1 MTIGEI
7 VGAWP
12 DIFEKCKRVAD
23 EICKGPA
30 GSLGISISTISRFHD
45 GVKALVTTRL
55 MKASTGQRRDQVYEY
70 LCRPSGPAAALLS
83 SFACVLG
90 EL

>member
-1 MTIGEI
+1 MAPGRISSKIANGLPLESAK
-7 VGAWP
+7 VWWGL
-12 DIFEKCKRVAD
+12 
-23 EICKGPA
+23 
-30 GSLGISISTISRFHD
+30 LGMSINTLSRFHD